1 MTTQPSSLESDRLL
15 ADLRKLHPLLID
27 LSLDRI
33 KGLLAK
39 LGHPERRLPPV
50 IHIAGTNGKGS
61 TTAYLKA
68 MIEASGRRCHV
79 YTSPHLVRFNERIAL
94 AGSDGIARPIGETD
108 LIDVLKRTERINAG
122 APMTFF
128 EITTAAALVAFAELP
143 ADAIVLEVG
152 LGGDLDSTNVV
163 DRPALSIITP
173 ISMDHAEKLGGTLHS
188 IALSKAGIIKQD
200 CQVVISE
207 QESEVLDILRGRAR
221 ELRAPILVYG
231 EDFRGI
237 EQSGRLVYETDDEVL
252 DLPLP
257 ALVGRHQI
265 VNATS
270 AVAAAIHLMPVVGI
284 TQDGIAK
291 GLREVVWPARMQR
304 LGSGRLAGLAGPD
317 AELWLDGGHNPAG
330 GEAMAQTLADL
341 EDKSAKPLTLVVGML
356 GHKDAANFLKPFLG
370 LASSLIAVPIPGA
383 HEKPFDPA
391 DLAALATSLGFR
403 AETAPDVPAALDR
416 IARRRTGAHR
426 VLVTGSLYLAGSV
439 LAFDQGVA
447 QQSN

>member
-1 MTTQPSSLESDRLL
+1 MSTATVSSDLDRLL
-15 ADLRKLHPLLID
+15 ADLRKLHPLSID

-33 KGLLAK
+33 KGLLAR

-68 MIEASGRRCHV
+68 MIEASGKRCHV
-79 YTSPHLVRFNERIAL
+79 YTSPHLVRFNERIAIPG
-94 AGSDGIARPIGETD
+94 ADGMARPIDEAA
-108 LIDVLKRTERINAG
+108 LLDVLKRTERANAG

-128 EITTAAALVAFAELP
+128 EITTAAALLAFAENP
-143 ADAIVLEVG
+143 ADAVVLEVG
-152 LGGDLDSTNVV
+152 LGGDLDSTNVI

-173 ISMDHAEKLGGTLHS
+173 ISMDHAERLGGTLQS
-188 IALSKAGIIKQD
+188 IARSKAGIIKQD
-200 CQVVISE
+200 CQVVISD
-207 QESEVLDILRGRAR
+207 QESDVLDILRSRAR
-221 ELRAPILVYG
+221 ELRAPLLVYG
-231 EDFRGI
+231 EDFRSF

-257 ALVGRHQI
+257 ALVGRHQV
-265 VNATS
+265 VNAATS
-270 AVAAAIHLMPVVGI
+270 VAAALHLMPVVGI
-284 TQDGIAK
+284 TQEGIAK
-291 GLREVVWPARMQR
+291 GLRTVTWPARMQR
-304 LGSGRLAGLAGPD
+304 LGTGRLAAIAGPE

-330 GEAMAQTLADL
+330 GAAMAQTIADL

-356 GHKDAANFLKPFLG
+356 GHKDAENFLKPFVG
-370 LASSLIAVPIPGA
+370 LAGNLIAVPIPGA

-403 AETAPDVPAALDR
+403 AETAPDVPSALQR
-416 IARRRTGAHR
+416 IAKRRTGAHR
-426 VLVTGSLYLAGSV
+426 ILVTGSLYLAGSV
-439 LAFDQGVA
+439 LAFDSGQT

>member
-1 MTTQPSSLESDRLL
+1 MSTDTATTELDRRL

-68 MIEASGRRCHV
+68 MIEASGKRCHV
-79 YTSPHLVRFNERIAL
+79 YTSPHLVRFAERIAIP
-94 AGSDGIARPIGETD
+94 GPDGKAQPIDEALLT
-108 LIDVLKRTERINAG
+108 DVLKRTERANAG

-128 EITTAAALVAFAELP
+128 EITTAAALVAFAETP
-143 ADAIVLEVG
+143 ADAVVLEVG

-173 ISMDHAEKLGGTLHS
+173 ISIDHAEKLGGTIQS
-188 IALSKAGIIKQD
+188 IAASKAGIIKPE
-200 CQVVISE
+200 CQVVISD
-207 QESEVLDILRGRAR
+207 QETDVLDILRARAR
-221 ELRAPILVYG
+221 KLRAPILTYG
-231 EDFRGI
+231 EDFRGY

-265 VNATS
+265 VNASTS
-270 AVAAAIHLMPVVGI
+270 VAAALHLMPVIGI
-284 TQDGIAK
+284 TQEGIAK
-291 GLREVVWPARMQR
+291 GLRSVTWPARMQR
-304 LGSGRLAGLAGPD
+304 LGAGRLAALAGPD

-330 GEAMAQTLADL
+330 GAAMAQTIADL
-341 EDKSAKPLTLVVGML
+341 EDKSAKPLTLVVGMM
-356 GHKDAANFLKPFLG
+356 GQKDAANFLKPFAG

-383 HEKPFDPA
+383 HERPFDPA

-403 AETAPDVPAALDR
+403 AEIAPDVPSALER
-416 IARRRTGAHR
+416 IAKRRTGAHR
-426 VLVTGSLYLAGSV
+426 ILITGSLYLAGNV
-439 LAFDQGVA
+439 LAFDSGLA